1 MTRQQ
6 EQEFIQY
13 WEENRD
19 RQGKWT
25 FQLLKGLPVGM
36 GFAIPVVIILITS
49 RFWYKRADMA
59 ANAELNPFVLGIC
72 VLAIVTFVAIF
83 YKRYQWDRKEQ
94 QYLEF
99 KARAGEN
106 TNIAPDKI

>member
-1 MTRQQ
+1 MTSEQ
-6 EQEFIQY
+6 EQQFIKY
-13 WEENRD
+13 WEANREH
-19 RQGKWT
+19 QGKWT
-25 FQLLKGLPVGM
+25 TQLLAGIPIGM

-59 ANAELNPFVLGIC
+59 ANAELNPLVLGIS
-72 VLAIVTFVAIF
+72 VLAIVSFVAVF

-99 KARAGEN
+99 KSKEQVRSN
-106 TNIAPDKI
+106 QPSDNI